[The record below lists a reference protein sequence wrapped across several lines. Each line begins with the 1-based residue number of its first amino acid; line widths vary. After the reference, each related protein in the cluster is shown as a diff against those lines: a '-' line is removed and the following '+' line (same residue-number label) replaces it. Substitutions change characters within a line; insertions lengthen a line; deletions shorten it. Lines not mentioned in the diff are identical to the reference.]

1 MDRFPEINVLQEET
15 YWSRTLIELS
25 DFSEFRESD
34 KSLKYEFGS
43 I

>member
-15 YWSRTLIELS
+15 YWSSTLIELS
-25 DFSEFRESD
+25 DFSDFRES
-34 KSLKYEFGS
+34 LKHELGS